1 MAKYNVYQGQFRC
14 HVCKAEVKSLRSYPD
29 DKKLTWMCSEKHVS
43 EVNLNAKKKKRDFD
57 EQT

>member
-1 MAKYNVYQGQFRC
+1 MAKYNVYQGKFVC

-43 EVNLNAKKKKRDFD
+43 EVDLDTRKKKNER
-57 EQT
+57 EERE